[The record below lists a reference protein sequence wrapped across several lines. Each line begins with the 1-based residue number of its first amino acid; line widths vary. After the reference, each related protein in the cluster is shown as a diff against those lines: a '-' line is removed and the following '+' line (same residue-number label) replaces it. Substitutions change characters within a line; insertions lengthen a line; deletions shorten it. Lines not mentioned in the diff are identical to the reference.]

1 MFGIERL
8 QIIREAVIKNKSIE
22 VIPLSKKLGVSEV
35 TIRRDIDKLE
45 KEGLVVKTYGG
56 AILVNEKSSVSQGNI
71 SESSNEHNQAKFDKV
86 TLDIV
91 NTASKLILEGDTIF
105 IDGSVLGQALAR
117 ELIHIENLSIVT
129 NNIEIGY
136 YLFTETNHKVIM
148 LGGEL
153 NGLGDVSEYDQLDE
167 LLIEKVFISVD
178 GIDLDVG
185 YTVSDKNV
193 LRLYKQLK
201 KVTKDLI
208 VLANH
213 QVFDR
218 RGLVRLTHI
227 GSIETVVTDKYIP
240 DHFKSYYY
248 ENNIKV
254 HAGMLAN
261 I

>member
-1 MFGIERL
+1 MFGVERL

-35 TIRRDIDKLE
+35 TIRRDVDKLE

-56 AILVNEKSSVSQGNI
+56 AILVNEKTSI
-71 SESSNEHNQAKFDKV
+71 LDHDIKHIEEEPLYDKV

-91 NTASKLILEGDTIF
+91 NTAAKLIQDGDTIF
-105 IDGSVLGQALAR
+105 LEGSILGQALAR
-117 ELIHIENLSIVT
+117 EIIVKENLIIVT
-129 NNIEIGY
+129 NNIEIAY
-136 YLFTETNHKVIM
+136 KLFTESSHKVVI

-153 NGLGDVSEYDQLDE
+153 NSLGDVNEYEQLEE

-185 YTVSDKNV
+185 YTVSDKNI

-201 KVTKDLI
+201 KVTKDLVI
-208 VLANH
+208 MANH
-213 QVFDR
+213 QVFDK
-218 RGLVRLTHI
+218 RGLVRLTKLEDI
-227 GSIETVVTDKYIP
+227 NTVVTDKYIP
-240 DHFKSYYY
+240 SHFKTYYY

>member
-56 AILVNEKSSVSQGNI
+56 AILVNESTTILQQANNEQLEESQ
-71 SESSNEHNQAKFDKV
+71 EPQFDRV

-91 NTASKLILEGDTIF
+91 STGSKLIQDGDTIF

-117 ELIHIENLSIVT
+117 EVKLKDNLIVVT
-129 NNIEIGY
+129 NNIEIAY
-136 YLFTETNHKVIM
+136 LLFTESSHKVVI

-153 NGLGDVSEYDQLDE
+153 NGLGDVTEYEQLEE

-193 LRLYKQLK
+193 LRLFKQLK

-208 VLANH
+208 VMANH
-213 QVFDR
+213 QVFDK
-218 RGLVRLTHI
+218 RGLVRLTN
-227 GSIETVVTDKYIP
+227 IESVNTLVTDKYIP
-240 DHFKSYYY
+240 NHFKTFYY

>member
-56 AILVNEKSSVSQGNI
+56 AILVKANTSILEDNNN
-71 SESSNEHNQAKFDKV
+71 ESSKEVNQPKFDKV
-86 TLDIV
+86 TLNIV
-91 NTASKLILEGDTIF
+91 DMASKLILDDDTIF

-117 ELIHIENLSIVT
+117 ETIHKENLTVVT
-129 NNIEIGY
+129 NNIEIAY
-136 YLFTETNHKVIM
+136 YLFTESNHKVIM

-153 NGLGDVSEYDQLDE
+153 NGLGDVTEYDQLDE

-201 KVTKDLI
+201 RVTRDLI

-213 QVFDR
+213 QVFDK
-218 RGLVRLTHI
+218 RGLVRLTKLENI
-227 GSIETVVTDKYIP
+227 QTVVTDKYIP